1 MAQDPDN
8 VVLVHLR
15 EMRVELQDV
24 RLQLQGIMTKLEEHD
39 RRFED
44 FHFLVNH
51 VLALGRVNQ
60 RRSRELEASHD
71 LTGAW
76 QQRTE
81 HRIDQIEH
89 RLGKIEEKRP
99 V

>member
-1 MAQDPDN
+1 MAQEPDN
-8 VVLVHLR
+8 VVLAHLR
-15 EMRVELQDV
+15 EMRGELRDI
-24 RLQLQGIMTKLEEHD
+24 RLQLQGVMAKLEEHD

-44 FHFLVNH
+44 FHILVNH

-60 RRSRELEASHD
+60 RRSRELVARHD
-71 LTGAW
+71 LAGTW

-81 HRIDQIEH
+81 ERVDQIER

-99 V
+99 A